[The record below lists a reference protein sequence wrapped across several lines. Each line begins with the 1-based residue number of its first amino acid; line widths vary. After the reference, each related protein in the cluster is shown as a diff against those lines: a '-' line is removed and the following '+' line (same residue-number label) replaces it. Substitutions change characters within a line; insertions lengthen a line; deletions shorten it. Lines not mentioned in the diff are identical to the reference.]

1 METRMQMI
9 LAAPPEDVT
18 AARRHGLTL
27 AHMAYR
33 LGGGPHLFRV
43 NQPIPVRGGLMYIDD
58 AGFDGR
64 GTPDG
69 LCQEVVRECAARGYG
84 GVICAF
90 DRRLPLLAAVVSQLG
105 PMLARQS
112 RSFYVSEPYGRHTS
126 TGRVLIP
133 TALSGGS
140 LRQRLGEAVERYGAG
155 RVALAV
161 ERTAEDFFL
170 PSPDGQGRPLTREE
184 LRAQMEERAPSV
196 FFSDELCARYF
207 TYMNRQNGAHFV
219 LFDDAGTIRKKLL
232 LAGALGI
239 DRALLC
245 YPEVSDL
252 LKDVLA
258 GA

>member
-1 METRMQMI
+1 MGTRMQLI

-18 AARRHGLTL
+18 AAQAHGLTL

-33 LGGGPHLFRV
+33 VGGGPHLFRSS
-43 NQPIPVRGGLMYIDD
+43 QPNPPRGGLMYIDD
-58 AGFDGR
+58 GGFDGR
-64 GTPDG
+64 GTPDAF
-69 LCQEVVRECAARGYG
+69 CQEVVRECAARGFG

-90 DRRLPLLAAVVSQLG
+90 DRKLPLLSAVVEQLG
-105 PMLARQS
+105 PMLVRQG
-112 RSFYVSEPYGRHTS
+112 RSFYVSEPYGRCTA

-161 ERTAEDFFL
+161 ERTAADFFL

-184 LRAQMEERAPSV
+184 LKARLEERSPSV

-207 TYMNRQNGAHFV
+207 TYMNRQSGAHFV
-219 LFDDAGTIRKKLL
+219 LFDDAGSIRKKLR
-232 LAGALGI
+232 LAEALGI

-245 YPEVSDL
+245 WPEVSDL
-252 LKDVLA
+252 MGDILA
-258 GA
+258 